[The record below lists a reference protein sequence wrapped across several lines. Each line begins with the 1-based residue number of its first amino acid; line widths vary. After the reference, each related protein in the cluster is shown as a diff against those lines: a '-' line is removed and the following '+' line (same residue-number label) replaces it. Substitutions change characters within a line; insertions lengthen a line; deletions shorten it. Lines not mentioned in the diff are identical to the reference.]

1 MNVIAKS
8 LINIKPKEKEG
19 EKKDEKIKTDVDRL
33 RDKANLY
40 FKIVRSNI
48 KDSIHK
54 KVATYLVYKGID
66 LIKET
71 LDNAIHYD
79 SADLIKLMD
88 EPINVVNRRND
99 ANQQLDIM
107 KKSIQKLER
116 SAHGGPSAP
125 GSRAQRKQGM

>member
-1 MNVIAKS
+1 MNSIAKA
-8 LINIKPKEKEG
+8 LINVKPKEKEE
-19 EKKDEKIKTDVDRL
+19 EKKDENIKTDVERL

-48 KDSIHK
+48 KDSIPK
-54 KVATYLVYKGID
+54 KVATYLVYKGTE

-99 ANQQLDIM
+99 VTQQLDIM

-116 SAHGGPSAP
+116 FANGVPSAP
-125 GSRAQRKQGM
+125 EDQRKQGM